1 MSPDPSPV
9 HHSMARAVLLLQL
22 KLLLGALRDFLL
34 SPLSLGAA
42 VLDVAMSR
50 HQPPRYFR
58 GVLQLGQRSDE
69 WIDLWSGSRD
79 ESGARRE
86 NVDALMLRVE
96 EVLRDPQSGA
106 RRTRVLKR
114 WAQRQVSRARVRIA
128 AETPGNRPSD
138 GGPAAK

>member
-1 MSPDPSPV
+1 M

-34 SPLSLGAA
+34 SPLSLAAA
-42 VLDVAMSR
+42 VIDVALSKR
-50 HQPPRYFR
+50 QPPRYFR
-58 GVLQLGQRSDE
+58 GVLQLGERSDE
-69 WIDLWSGSRD
+69 WIDLWSGARE
-79 ESGARRE
+79 ESAAQRE
-86 NVDALMLRVE
+86 NVDALMRRVE

-114 WAQRQVSRARVRIA
+114 WAQRQVSRARLRIT
-128 AETPGNRPSD
+128 AESTGDHPSD